1 MKRQT
6 DKDEQHRLIDE
17 MYSRKLFNGID
28 FYEFEER
35 AAIMEFDGNMKAEL
49 AATLA
54 FNDITKNYAY
64 SKGKIK

>member
-1 MKRQT
+1 MKKQIE
-6 DKDEQHRLIDE
+6 KDEKYKLIDE

-28 FYEFEER
+28 FNEFEER

-54 FNDITKNYAY
+54 FNEITKNYAY

>member
-1 MKRQT
+1 MKKPI
-6 DKDEQHRLIDE
+6 DKEQKYKELDE
-17 MYSRKLFNGID
+17 MFKRKLFFGID

-35 AAIMEFDGNMKAEL
+35 AAIMEFEGNMKAEL

-64 SKGKIK
+64 SKGQIK

>member
-1 MKRQT
+1 MKKPI
-6 DKDEQHRLIDE
+6 DKEQKYKELDELYR
-17 MYSRKLFNGID
+17 RKLFFGID
-28 FYEFEER
+28 FHKFEER

-64 SKGKIK
+64 SKGQIK

>member
-1 MKRQT
+1 MKKPI
-6 DKDEQHRLIDE
+6 DKEQKYKELDE
-17 MYSRKLFNGID
+17 MFKRKLFFGID
-28 FYEFEER
+28 FYEFEEW

-64 SKGKIK
+64 LKGQIK

>member
-1 MKRQT
+1 MKKPI
-6 DKDEQHRLIDE
+6 DKEQKYKELDEIYR
-17 MYSRKLFNGID
+17 RKLFFGID

-49 AATLA
+49 PATLA

-64 SKGKIK
+64 SKGQIK

>member
-1 MKRQT
+1 MKRQIE
-6 DKDEQHRLIDE
+6 KDEKYKLIDVI
-17 MYSRKLFNGID
+17 YSRKLFNGID

-35 AAIMEFDGNMKAEL
+35 AAIMEFDANLKAEL

-64 SKGKIK
+64 SKGQIK

>member
-1 MKRQT
+1 MVR
-6 DKDEQHRLIDE
+6 RINILVLIILQ
-17 MYSRKLFNGID
+17 KI
-28 FYEFEER
+28 EFEVR

-64 SKGKIK
+64 LKEQIK

>member
-1 MKRQT
+1 MKKQ
-6 DKDEQHRLIDE
+6 KEKEQNHKLIDE
-17 MYSRKLFNGID
+17 MYSRKLFTGID

-35 AAIMEFDGNMKAEL
+35 AAIMEFDGNMKAEV

-54 FNDITKNYAY
+54 FNEITKIYAY

>member
-6 DKDEQHRLIDE
+6 DKDENHKLIDE

-54 FNDITKNYAY
+54 FNEITKNYAY

>member
-6 DKDEQHRLIDE
+6 DKDERHKLIDE

>member
-1 MKRQT
+1 MKRQS
-6 DKDEQHRLIDE
+6 DKDENHKLIDE

-54 FNDITKNYAY
+54 FNEITKNYAY

>member
-1 MKRQT
+1 MKKPI
-6 DKDEQHRLIDE
+6 DKEQKYKELDEIYR
-17 MYSRKLFNGID
+17 RKLFFGID

-35 AAIMEFDGNMKAEL
+35 AAIMEFDGYMKAEL

-64 SKGKIK
+64 SKGQIK

>member
-1 MKRQT
+1 MRKQT
-6 DKDEQHRLIDE
+6 DKDENHKLIDE
-17 MYSRKLFNGID
+17 MYSRKLFDGID

-49 AATLA
+49 ATTIA
-54 FNDITKNYAY
+54 FNEITKNYAY

>member
-1 MKRQT
+1 MKRQIE
-6 DKDEQHRLIDE
+6 KDEKYKLIDE

-28 FYEFEER
+28 FYEFEDR
-35 AAIMEFDGNMKAEL
+35 AAIMEFDANLKAEL

-64 SKGKIK
+64 SKGQIK

>member
-6 DKDEQHRLIDE
+6 DKDENHKLIDE
-17 MYSRKLFNGID
+17 MYSKKLFNGID

-54 FNDITKNYAY
+54 FNDLTKNYAY